1 MVGTRC
7 SPTCS
12 TGTSP
17 LALQLLL
24 QLIEEAPVSTLSN
37 DLLGTNF
44 NHSSLMQAQG
54 VEAHGI
60 FWIILAPPVVGNV
73 LHRLEGI
80 VIDVALVRDQSRG
93 AVGLQGTEVG
103 RFHNSAQRP
112 FGRHRVLADEI
123 SISAH
128 NAAEILGPGPV
139 QTAVDDQM
147 ADPPRPQLLGHW
159 RKAD

>member
-12 TGTSP
+12 TGASP

-24 QLIEEAPVSTLSN
+24 QLIEEAPIGTLRN
-37 DLLGTNF
+37 DLLGTTF

-60 FWIILAPPVVGNV
+60 FGIILAPPVVGNV

-80 VIDVALVRDQSRG
+80 VIDVALVCDQSRR
-93 AVGLQGTEVG
+93 AVGLQ
-103 RFHNSAQRP
+103 S
-112 FGRHRVLADEI
+112 
-123 SISAH
+123 
-128 NAAEILGPGPV
+128 
-139 QTAVDDQM
+139 
-147 ADPPRPQLLGHW
+147 
-159 RKAD
+159 